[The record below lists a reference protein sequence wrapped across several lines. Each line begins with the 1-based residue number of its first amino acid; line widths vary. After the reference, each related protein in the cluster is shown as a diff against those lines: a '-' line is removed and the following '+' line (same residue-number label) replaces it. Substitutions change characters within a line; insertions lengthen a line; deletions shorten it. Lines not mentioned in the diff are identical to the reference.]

1 MTIKKSLL
9 LLVIAWVLEDV
20 DSFNILESF
29 AAKKANPKASSATK
43 TAFLDGLDDRSAF
56 NKPTKERTELVTA
69 LTLDN
74 PTQSPGSTG
83 SFSPFAVGTW
93 SIVYAPHISTM
104 GGLAGGAFDPV
115 MYELRP
121 NGSMTSHARYD
132 FPIVGSGW
140 LSVSGTYGSKDED
153 QVCQVDFDK
162 AWVTLSE
169 GDDEVQPYED
179 LESVPSGLW
188 KDIVQTVGNMGFVK
202 AVSVFPVSYLDED
215 TIVFDFELLGTRI
228 CARKLGPVSKR

>member
-1 MTIKKSLL
+1 MKNSLL
-9 LLVIAWVLEDV
+9 LLVIALVLADIN
-20 DSFNILESF
+20 SFSILESF
-29 AAKKANPKASSATK
+29 AAKTANPEASSPTK
-43 TAFLDGLDDRSAF
+43 TAFLDGLDDRLGF
-56 NKPTKERTELVTA
+56 NKATKERTDLVKA

-83 SFSPFAVGTW
+83 SFSPLAVGTW
-93 SIVYAPHISTM
+93 RIVYAPHISTM
-104 GGLAGGAFDPV
+104 GGLAGGVFDPV
-115 MYELRP
+115 MYELKP

-140 LSVSGTYGSKDED
+140 LSVSGTYGSEDED
-153 QVCQVDFDK
+153 QVCRVDFDK
-162 AWVTLSE
+162 AWVTLSN

-188 KDIVQTVGNMGFVK
+188 KDIIQTVGKLAVIK

-228 CARKLGPVSKR
+228 CARKLGPVKKR